1 MTAPFPRPLKRPVQR
16 EHRTGSYATIQRRYG
31 KPIPQDQY
39 RNPLSQHGASRRA
52 CRDQETRIWAQ
63 ILPLVQQDGTR
74 QARCPPRASR
84 TPHWIAGVTRSTSD
98 PFNESPWGETSHAI
112 PHQMVWGYE
121 LPQEHLASAQE
132 PSWPPSCTPKPGFPS
147 AHIPDFREITR
158 QPHLTKGRCTKA

>member
-16 EHRTGSYATIQRRYG
+16 EHQTGSYATVQRRYG

-84 TPHWIAGVTRSTSD
+84 TPHWIAGVTWSTFR
-98 PFNESPWGETSHAI
+98 PVRRKHVGRNVPCPTSPDGVGIRA
-112 PHQMVWGYE
+112 PPGA
-121 LPQEHLASAQE
+121 LLASLLHPQT
-132 PSWPPSCTPKPGFPS
+132 WFPS
-147 AHIPDFREITR
+147 AHIPDFREITH